1 MAEHMTARCIKAGPR
16 RTGAAGLA
24 LFGWCLGRVAGRGV
38 RRVRRLW
45 SALAAMAMLAA
56 PAAAAELI
64 LYSSPNFEGEALRVT
79 GDVPNLREFRFNDEA
94 SSIVVLSGEWEIYPD
109 KNYGGAG
116 VLVPPGRYPSMEAV
130 LFENNELSSLK
141 VHVRKGPPPPPPKP
155 DLTRKVEA
163 RTGYDATL
171 EGGAVKEVRFRGLT
185 AFVTVTNGSEVDAAA
200 STLRIEPGKKMAA
213 VATYIAPGGN
223 VCGDGKIPW
232 PEKNGG
238 QTACTSLKS
247 GDVMGKPDDA
257 AMTCAIPALKAGASA
272 RCAAVF
278 SAAYS
283 WLVPPIGDWN
293 VVATADAGNR
303 VKEANEKN
311 NGAGEQIRVKGDEL
325 PAH

>member
-1 MAEHMTARCIKAGPR
+1 M
-16 RTGAAGLA
+16 
-24 LFGWCLGRVAGRGV
+24 
-38 RRVRRLW
+38 RRLLF
-45 SALAAMAMLAA
+45 ALASLVTLAG

-79 GDVPNLREFRFNDEA
+79 GDVPNLREFRFNDET
-94 SSIVVLSGEWEIYPD
+94 SSMVVLSGEWEIYPD

-116 VLVPPGRYPSMEAV
+116 ILVPPGRYASMDAV

-163 RTGYDATL
+163 RTGYDAML
-171 EGGAVKEVRFRGLT
+171 EAGAVTELRFRGLT
-185 AFVTVTNGSEVDAAA
+185 AFVTVTNSSEVDAGA
-200 STLRIEPGKKMAA
+200 STLRIEPGKKMDA
-213 VATYIAPGGN
+213 VATYLAPGGN
-223 VCGDGKIPW
+223 ICGDGKIPW
-232 PEKNGG
+232 PDKNGG
-238 QTACTSLKS
+238 QITCTGLKS
-247 GDVMGKPDDA
+247 GDIVGKPDEA

-293 VVATADAGNR
+293 IVATADAANR

-311 NGAGEQIRVKGDEL
+311 NGAGEQVRVKGDDL
-325 PAH
+325 PAQ